1 MCVTFLSR
9 ATIPTLT
16 ELLGF
21 IKAIASRQEIDIE
34 RLKQLPN
41 LTFMFQFK
49 GEKLL
54 EQYNNQRKTR
64 SDETEK
70 STSPKN

>member
-1 MCVTFLSR
+1 MCVPFLSR

-41 LTFMFQFK
+41 LIFMFQFQ
-49 GEKLL
+49 GDKLL
-54 EQYNNQRKTR
+54 EQYNYRRKTG
-64 SDETEK
+64 SNQSEK
-70 STSPKN
+70 STSAS